1 MPIFNDMTNKEA
13 AKVLNDYSTVN
24 RNASLPYINEAI
36 HAAIKA
42 LDQIDNIKAQNA
54 EYKTRLGIDE
64 TVVPKDADTKVEI
77 VWYEWQEAPDV
88 TWSSGSFTKL
98 YGCMKQRGG
107 EVYRI
112 TKTIYGKCVSIKR
125 EKWDDKHCCCVSSD
139 DERKGNE
146 KVPKNKDRTMGR
158 FSVVEYG
165 LYHMYIQTSTKAI
178 LRNGVTE
185 DDLKLLIQTILHM
198 FDDDMSSVRPSMTV
212 RKVVVVRQNR
222 NSGRVRPT
230 DIEDAMVA
238 KLKPGVNNP
247 TSFNDYDLEF
257 KRDMLPDSV
266 EVKEYTMDNPE
277 GVIL

>member
-1 MPIFNDMTNKEA
+1 MFEN
-13 AKVLNDYSTVN
+13 
-24 RNASLPYINEAI
+24 SLIVV
-36 HAAIKA
+36 
-42 LDQIDNIKAQNA
+42 NIKLDNARWFLRGLNKPFDPFAQKAMHDTMIGISN
-54 EYKTRLGIDE
+54 TR
-64 TVVPKDADTKVEI
+64 
-77 VWYEWQEAPDV
+77 
-88 TWSSGSFTKL
+88 
-98 YGCMKQRGG
+98 
-107 EVYRI
+107 
-112 TKTIYGKCVSIKR
+112 
-125 EKWDDKHCCCVSSD
+125 CCVSSD

-212 RKVVVVRQNR
+212 RKVVVARQNR

>member
-1 MPIFNDMTNKEA
+1 MQLSK
-13 AKVLNDYSTVN
+13 L
-24 RNASLPYINEAI
+24 L
-36 HAAIKA
+36 
-42 LDQIDNIKAQNA
+42 
-54 EYKTRLGIDE
+54 
-64 TVVPKDADTKVEI
+64 
-77 VWYEWQEAPDV
+77 
-88 TWSSGSFTKL
+88 TKL
-98 YGCMKQRGG
+98 IISKRKMPNTRQGLELMKRSFQRMPTQKSKSFGMSG
-107 EVYRI
+107 R
-112 TKTIYGKCVSIKR
+112 
-125 EKWDDKHCCCVSSD
+125 
-139 DERKGNE
+139 

>member
-98 YGCMKQRGG
+98 YGYMKQRGG

-112 TKTIYGKCVSIKR
+112 TRRYTA
-125 EKWDDKHCCCVSSD
+125 
-139 DERKGNE
+139 
-146 KVPKNKDRTMGR
+146 
-158 FSVVEYG
+158 SVY
-165 LYHMYIQTSTKAI
+165 
-178 LRNGVTE
+178 
-185 DDLKLLIQTILHM
+185 
-198 FDDDMSSVRPSMTV
+198 P
-212 RKVVVVRQNR
+212 
-222 NSGRVRPT
+222 
-230 DIEDAMVA
+230 
-238 KLKPGVNNP
+238 
-247 TSFNDYDLEF
+247 
-257 KRDMLPDSV
+257 
-266 EVKEYTMDNPE
+266 
-277 GVIL
+277 

>member
-1 MPIFNDMTNKEA
+1 MPTARKLFG
-13 AKVLNDYSTVN
+13 
-24 RNASLPYINEAI
+24 
-36 HAAIKA
+36 H
-42 LDQIDNIKAQNA
+42 
-54 EYKTRLGIDE
+54 TR
-64 TVVPKDADTKVEI
+64 
-77 VWYEWQEAPDV
+77 
-88 TWSSGSFTKL
+88 
-98 YGCMKQRGG
+98 
-107 EVYRI
+107 
-112 TKTIYGKCVSIKR
+112 
-125 EKWDDKHCCCVSSD
+125 CCVSSD

-266 EVKEYTMDNPE
+266 EVKEYTMDNPD